1 MSEAAIRVLSS
12 SSQVTTR
19 ELPAG
24 ELQMAE
30 NNNTCGGGKACEA
43 VCPLLRPGLPCVDLA
58 ELVHFYRTIIPQ
70 LAG

>member
-1 MSEAAIRVLSS
+1 
-12 SSQVTTR
+12 
-19 ELPAG
+19 
-24 ELQMAE
+24 MAE